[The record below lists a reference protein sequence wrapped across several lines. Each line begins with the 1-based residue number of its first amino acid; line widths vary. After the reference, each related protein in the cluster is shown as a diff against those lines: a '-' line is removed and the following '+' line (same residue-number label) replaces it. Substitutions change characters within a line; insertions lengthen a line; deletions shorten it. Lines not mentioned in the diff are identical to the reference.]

1 MKHWTLHISPNQ
13 IRPLLEQPTI
23 EKLQDDYLDKMKAT
37 YTEWLKNLL
46 NLEMRDWKSPT
57 NKPEMDENQKFQTTA
72 PKGVWYFQN
81 KWSKKF
87 FQCCKSTH
95 IQHYYYS
102 RSSFEGIIGTEICA
116 HYKASLQ

>member
-13 IRPLLEQPTI
+13 IRPLLDQPTI

-81 KWSKKF
+81 KSSKTFFDVVSQHTSSITTGWSLSKRISQSQLF
-87 FQCCKSTH
+87 P
-95 IQHYYYS
+95 
-102 RSSFEGIIGTEICA
+102 
-116 HYKASLQ
+116 

>member
-13 IRPLLEQPTI
+13 IRPLLDQPTI

-81 KWSKKF
+81 KSSKNF

-95 IQHYYYS
+95 IQHYHYS
-102 RSSFEGIIGTEICA
+102 RSSFKGIIGT
-116 HYKASLQ
+116 